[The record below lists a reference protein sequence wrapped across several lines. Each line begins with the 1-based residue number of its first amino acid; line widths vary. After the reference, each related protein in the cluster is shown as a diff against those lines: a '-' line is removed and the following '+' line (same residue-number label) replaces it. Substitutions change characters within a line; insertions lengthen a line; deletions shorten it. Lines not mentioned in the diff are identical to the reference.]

1 MTSEITTV
9 QTKDTLIGTQTREDL
24 LKNPYTLWFTP
35 NYGNYKPN
43 TTVIAEL
50 KKHIKDVSVTVF
62 MGTWCDDSQLQVPG
76 FFKILDALQFN
87 QANVTLIAVDK
98 NKTTPEK
105 FEKGLD
111 MTNVPTFIFYKNGK
125 EIHRIVERPIQ
136 TLEEDMLKILSGQS
150 YKHAYQY

>member
-1 MTSEITTV
+1 M
-9 QTKDTLIGTQTREDL
+9 
-24 LKNPYTLWFTP
+24 
-35 NYGNYKPN
+35 
-43 TTVIAEL
+43 
-50 KKHIKDVSVTVF
+50 SVTVF